1 MKKVSTRGKQA
12 EQEYFAA
19 ETDHWIGSGRS
30 QLLVLRGG

>member
-1 MKKVSTRGKQA
+1 MKKISTEA
-12 EQEYFAA
+12 EQEYFAS